1 MSFTYTHHIFVSVLI
16 LWLNEYDVAIPKYT
30 KYHFGVFSKRTKNGC
45 KQEPSSEIIFFLFLT
60 TKAFSR
66 NQIELSKAND
76 INPPPPKNFSKK
88 ENTKPEIW

>member
-1 MSFTYTHHIFVSVLI
+1 M
-16 LWLNEYDVAIPKYT
+16 WLNEYDVAIPKC

-45 KQEPSSEIIFFLFLT
+45 KQDPSSEIIFSLFLT

-76 INPPPPKNFSKK
+76 INPPPKNFSKK
-88 ENTKPEIW
+88 ENKPEIW